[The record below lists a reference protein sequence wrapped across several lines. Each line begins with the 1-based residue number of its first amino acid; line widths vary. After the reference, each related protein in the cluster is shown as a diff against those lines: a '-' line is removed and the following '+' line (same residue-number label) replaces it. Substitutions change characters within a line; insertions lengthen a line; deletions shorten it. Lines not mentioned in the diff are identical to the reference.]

1 MGKSAAWLSGVSILI
16 AALMITGCSAGT
28 DPGEEVSDF
37 TSIIDNDGAD
47 PWILQTE
54 AFFYYTKTT
63 GNNLTLWRAENLSHV
78 AAGEKKIIW
87 EMPAE
92 FESIWAPELHY
103 LDDRWVMYFAANR
116 PSETHRMYALV
127 NHQKDP
133 YMGERQLEEIK
144 GMDDKFAIDGTVLEI
159 NDKRYFLWSGWEG
172 YENVA
177 QNLYLAE
184 MASPTEVIG
193 EKRLISEPEYEWE
206 MRQTPLINEAPQVMI
221 KDETVNLVYSASGS
235 WDNDY
240 ALGLMTL
247 DVADDPLERA
257 NWQKE
262 PEPIFQQTNT
272 VYGPGHN
279 GFAKSKDGSED
290 WLIYHAARWDHSGWD
305 RSIRLQ
311 KFGWDQEDKVLLEAP
326 LDEWHVQALPKAE
339 PNRLRLTASRALLE
353 GDLALV
359 EDEAALSKKVV
370 QGFEST
376 TDKIIFTPQIE
387 ESDEFLVIAY
397 VKTTDYLSLNDP
409 IQVMIET
416 KQASHVVDVYP
427 SEYYQPLQV
436 RMKLP
441 KGSQE
446 ITLSSEIGID
456 TLSIDRLEIVKFQ

>member
-63 GNNLTLWRAENLSHV
+63 GNNLTLWRAENLSLV

-133 YMGERQLEEIK
+133 YMGEWQLEEIK

-262 PEPIFQQTNT
+262 PAPIFQQTNT

-290 WLIYHAARWDHSGWD
+290 WLIYHAARWDHSGWN

-311 KFGWDQEDKVLLEAP
+311 KFGWDQEDKILLEAP
-326 LDEWHVQALPKAE
+326 FDEWHVQALPKAE

-353 GDLALV
+353 GDLVLV

-376 TDKIIFTPQIE
+376 TDKIIFAPQIE
-387 ESDEFLVIAY
+387 EADEFLVIAY

-409 IQVMIET
+409 IQVRIET
-416 KQASHVVDVYP
+416 KQANHMVDVYP

-441 KGSQE
+441 KGAQE
-446 ITLSSEIGID
+446 ITLSSEIGVD
-456 TLSIDRLEIVKFQ
+456 TLSIDRLEIVKFK

>member
-1 MGKSAAWLSGVSILI
+1 MGKSVDWLSSVSVLF
-16 AALMITGCSAGT
+16 AALVITGCGAGT
-28 DPGEEVSDF
+28 DTGEEVSDF

-54 AFFYYTKTT
+54 SYFYYTKTT
-63 GNNLTLWRAENLSHV
+63 GNNLTLWRAENLSLV
-78 AAGEKKIIW
+78 ATGEKKIIW
-87 EMPAE
+87 EIPEE

-103 LDDRWVMYFAANR
+103 LDDRWVMYFAANH

-133 YMGERQLEEIK
+133 YMGEWQLEEIK

-172 YENVA
+172 YENIA

-184 MASPTEVIG
+184 MVSPTKVVG
-193 EKRLISEPEYEWE
+193 EKRLISKPEYEWE
-206 MRQTPLINEAPQVMI
+206 MRQTPLINEAPQVI
-221 KDETVNLVYSASGS
+221 TKDKTVNLVYSASGS

-247 DVADDPLERA
+247 DVADDPLEKA

-339 PNRLRLTASRALLE
+339 PNRMRLPASRALLE
-353 GDLALV
+353 GDLAIV
-359 EDEAALSKKVV
+359 EDDAALSKKVV
-370 QGFEST
+370 QGFESI

-387 ESDEFLVIAY
+387 KATESLVIVY
-397 VKTTDYLSLNDP
+397 VKTKDP
-409 IQVMIET
+409 LIMNEPIGIKIET
-416 KQASHVVDVYP
+416 KQASQLVDVYP

-446 ITLSSEIGID
+446 ITLSSEIGVD
-456 TLSIDRLEIVKFQ
+456 TLSIDRLEIVK

>member
-1 MGKSAAWLSGVSILI
+1 MGKSVAWLSSVSVLF
-16 AALMITGCSAGT
+16 AALVITGCGAGT
-28 DPGEEVSDF
+28 DTGEEVSDF

-54 AFFYYTKTT
+54 SYFYYTKTT
-63 GNNLTLWRAENLSHV
+63 GNNLTLWRAENLSLV
-78 AAGEKKIIW
+78 ATGEKKIIW
-87 EMPAE
+87 EIPEE

-103 LDDRWVMYFAANR
+103 LDDRWVMYFAANH

-133 YMGERQLEEIK
+133 YMGEWQLEEIK

-172 YENVA
+172 YENIA

-184 MASPTEVIG
+184 MVSPTEVVG
-193 EKRLISEPEYEWE
+193 EKRLISKPEYEWE
-206 MRQTPLINEAPQVMI
+206 MRQTPLINEAPQVI
-221 KDETVNLVYSASGS
+221 TKDKTVNLVYSASGS

-247 DVADDPLERA
+247 DVADDPLEKA
-257 NWQKE
+257 NWQKK

-339 PNRLRLTASRALLE
+339 PNRLRLPASRALLE

-359 EDEAALSKKVV
+359 EDEEALSKKVV

-409 IQVMIET
+409 IQVKIET

-446 ITLSSEIGID
+446 ITLSSEIGVD
-456 TLSIDRLEIVKFQ
+456 TLSIDRLEIVK

>member
-1 MGKSAAWLSGVSILI
+1 MGKSVAWLSSVSVLF
-16 AALMITGCSAGT
+16 AALVITGCGAGT
-28 DPGEEVSDF
+28 DTGEEVSDF

-54 AFFYYTKTT
+54 SYFYYTKTT
-63 GNNLTLWRAENLSHV
+63 ENNLTLWRAENLSLV
-78 AAGEKKIIW
+78 ATGEKKIIW
-87 EMPAE
+87 EIPEE

-103 LDDRWVMYFAANR
+103 LDDRWVMYFAANH

-133 YMGERQLEEIK
+133 YMGEWQLEEIK

-172 YENVA
+172 YENIA

-184 MASPTEVIG
+184 MVSPTKVVG
-193 EKRLISEPEYEWE
+193 EKRLISKPEYEWE
-206 MRQTPLINEAPQVMI
+206 MRQTPLINEAPQVI
-221 KDETVNLVYSASGS
+221 TKDKTVNLVYSASGS

-247 DVADDPLERA
+247 DVADDPLEKA

-339 PNRLRLTASRALLE
+339 PNRLRLTASCALPE

-359 EDEAALSKKVV
+359 EDEEALSKKVV

-409 IQVMIET
+409 IQVKIET

-446 ITLSSEIGID
+446 ITLSSEIGVD
-456 TLSIDRLEIVKFQ
+456 TLSIDRLEIVK

>member
-1 MGKSAAWLSGVSILI
+1 MGKSVAWLSSVSVLF
-16 AALMITGCSAGT
+16 AALVITGCGAGT
-28 DPGEEVSDF
+28 DTGEEVSDF

-54 AFFYYTKTT
+54 SYFYYTKTT
-63 GNNLTLWRAENLSHV
+63 ENNLTLWRAENLSLV
-78 AAGEKKIIW
+78 ATGEKKIIW
-87 EMPAE
+87 EIPEE

-103 LDDRWVMYFAANR
+103 LDDRWVMYFAANH

-133 YMGERQLEEIK
+133 YMGEWQLEEIK

-172 YENVA
+172 YENIA

-184 MASPTEVIG
+184 MVSPTKVVG
-193 EKRLISEPEYEWE
+193 EKRLISKPEYEWE
-206 MRQTPLINEAPQVMI
+206 MRQTPLINEAPQVII
-221 KDETVNLVYSASGS
+221 KDKTVNLVYSASGS

-247 DVADDPLERA
+247 DVADDPLEKA

-359 EDEAALSKKVV
+359 EDEEALSKKVV

-409 IQVMIET
+409 IQVKIET

-446 ITLSSEIGID
+446 ITLSSEIGVD
-456 TLSIDRLEIVKFQ
+456 TLSIDRLEIVK

>member
-1 MGKSAAWLSGVSILI
+1 MGRSVAWLSSVSVLF
-16 AALMITGCSAGT
+16 AALVITGCGAGT
-28 DPGEEVSDF
+28 DTGEEVSDF

-54 AFFYYTKTT
+54 SYFYYTKTT
-63 GNNLTLWRAENLSHV
+63 ENNLTLWRAENLSLV
-78 AAGEKKIIW
+78 ATGEKKIIW
-87 EMPAE
+87 EIPEE

-103 LDDRWVMYFAANR
+103 LDDRWVMYFAANH

-133 YMGERQLEEIK
+133 YMGEWQLEEIK

-172 YENVA
+172 YENIA

-184 MASPTEVIG
+184 MVSPTKVVG
-193 EKRLISEPEYEWE
+193 EKRLISKPEYEWE
-206 MRQTPLINEAPQVMI
+206 MRQTPLINEAPQVI
-221 KDETVNLVYSASGS
+221 TKDKTVNLVYSASGS

-247 DVADDPLERA
+247 DVADDPLEKA

-359 EDEAALSKKVV
+359 EDEEALSKKVV

-409 IQVMIET
+409 IQVKIET

-446 ITLSSEIGID
+446 ITLSSEIGVD
-456 TLSIDRLEIVKFQ
+456 TLSIDRLEIVK

>member
-1 MGKSAAWLSGVSILI
+1 M
-16 AALMITGCSAGT
+16 
-28 DPGEEVSDF
+28 
-37 TSIIDNDGAD
+37 
-47 PWILQTE
+47 
-54 AFFYYTKTT
+54 
-63 GNNLTLWRAENLSHV
+63 
-78 AAGEKKIIW
+78 
-87 EMPAE
+87 
-92 FESIWAPELHY
+92 
-103 LDDRWVMYFAANR
+103 
-116 PSETHRMYALV
+116 
-127 NHQKDP
+127 
-133 YMGERQLEEIK
+133 
-144 GMDDKFAIDGTVLEI
+144 
-159 NDKRYFLWSGWEG
+159 
-172 YENVA
+172 
-177 QNLYLAE
+177 
-184 MASPTEVIG
+184 IG

-206 MRQTPLINEAPQVMI
+206 MRQTPLINEAPQVII

-397 VKTTDYLSLNDP
+397 VKTTAHIPNLIYLAPTSKEEYLAMLDWSLEQTNAPVAIRVPVGPVNETAVAVSTDYSDQKNEVTQAGT
-409 IQVMIET
+409 QVAIVGVGNFYALAEEIADQLKMQHGITPTVINPKFISGVDKELLDAVARSHKLVVTLEDGIREGGYGQMI
-416 KQASHVVDVYP
+416 ASYLGDREIAVKNYG
-427 SEYYQPLQV
+427 SRQ
-436 RMKLP
+436 
-441 KGSQE
+441 KGSLQ
-446 ITLSSEIGID
+446 
-456 TLSIDRLEIVKFQ
+456 

>member
-1 MGKSAAWLSGVSILI
+1 MGKSVAWLSSVSVLF
-16 AALMITGCSAGT
+16 AALVITGCGAGT
-28 DPGEEVSDF
+28 DTGEEVSDF

-54 AFFYYTKTT
+54 SYFYYTKTT
-63 GNNLTLWRAENLSHV
+63 GNNLTLWRAENLSLV
-78 AAGEKKIIW
+78 ATGEKKIIW
-87 EMPAE
+87 EIPEE

-103 LDDRWVMYFAANR
+103 LDDRWVMYFAANH

-133 YMGERQLEEIK
+133 YMGEWQLEEIK

-172 YENVA
+172 YENIA

-184 MASPTEVIG
+184 MVSPTKVVG
-193 EKRLISEPEYEWE
+193 EKRLISKPEYEWE
-206 MRQTPLINEAPQVMI
+206 MRQTPLINEAPQVI
-221 KDETVNLVYSASGS
+221 TKDKTVNLVYSASGS

-247 DVADDPLERA
+247 DVADDPLEKA

-339 PNRLRLTASRALLE
+339 PNRMRLPASRALLE
-353 GDLALV
+353 GDLAIV
-359 EDEAALSKKVV
+359 EDEEALSKKVV

-409 IQVMIET
+409 IQVKIET

-446 ITLSSEIGID
+446 ITLSSEIGVD
-456 TLSIDRLEIVKFQ
+456 TLSIDRLEIVK

>member
-1 MGKSAAWLSGVSILI
+1 MGKSVAWLSSVSVLF
-16 AALMITGCSAGT
+16 AALVITGCGAGT
-28 DPGEEVSDF
+28 DTGEEVSDF

-54 AFFYYTKTT
+54 SYFYYTKTT
-63 GNNLTLWRAENLSHV
+63 ENNLTLWRAENLSLV
-78 AAGEKKIIW
+78 ATGEKKIIW
-87 EMPAE
+87 EIPEE

-103 LDDRWVMYFAANR
+103 LDDRWVMYFAANH

-133 YMGERQLEEIK
+133 YMGEWQLEEIK

-172 YENVA
+172 YENIA

-184 MASPTEVIG
+184 MVSPTKVVG
-193 EKRLISEPEYEWE
+193 EKRLISKPEYEWE
-206 MRQTPLINEAPQVMI
+206 MRQTPLINEAPQVI
-221 KDETVNLVYSASGS
+221 TKDKTVNLVYSASGS

-247 DVADDPLERA
+247 DVADDPLEKA

-326 LDEWHVQALPKAE
+326 LDEWHVQVLPKAE

-359 EDEAALSKKVV
+359 EDEEALSKKVV

-409 IQVMIET
+409 IQVKIET

-446 ITLSSEIGID
+446 ITLSSEIGVD
-456 TLSIDRLEIVKFQ
+456 TLSIDRLEIVK

>member
-1 MGKSAAWLSGVSILI
+1 MGKSVDWLSSVSVLF
-16 AALMITGCSAGT
+16 AALVITGCGAGT
-28 DPGEEVSDF
+28 DTGEEVSDF

-54 AFFYYTKTT
+54 SYFYYTKTT
-63 GNNLTLWRAENLSHV
+63 GNNLTLWRAENLSLV
-78 AAGEKKIIW
+78 ATGEKKIIW
-87 EMPAE
+87 EIPEE

-103 LDDRWVMYFAANR
+103 LDDRWVMYFAANH

-133 YMGERQLEEIK
+133 YMGEWQLEEIK

-172 YENVA
+172 YENIA

-184 MASPTEVIG
+184 MVSPTKVVG
-193 EKRLISEPEYEWE
+193 EKRLISKPEYEWE
-206 MRQTPLINEAPQVMI
+206 MRQTPLINEAPQVI
-221 KDETVNLVYSASGS
+221 TKDKTVNLVYSASGS

-247 DVADDPLERA
+247 DVADDPLEKA

-290 WLIYHAARWDHSGWD
+290 WLIYHAAQWDHSGWD

-339 PNRLRLTASRALLE
+339 PNRMRLPASRALLE
-353 GDLALV
+353 GDLAIV
-359 EDEAALSKKVV
+359 EDDAALSKKVV
-370 QGFEST
+370 QGFESI

-387 ESDEFLVIAY
+387 KATESLVIVY
-397 VKTTDYLSLNDP
+397 VKTKDP
-409 IQVMIET
+409 LIMNEPIRIKIET
-416 KQASHVVDVYP
+416 KQASQLVDVYP

-446 ITLSSEIGID
+446 ITLSSEIGVD
-456 TLSIDRLEIVKFQ
+456 TLSIDRLEIVK

>member
-1 MGKSAAWLSGVSILI
+1 MGKSVAWLSSVSVLF
-16 AALMITGCSAGT
+16 AALVITGCGAGT
-28 DPGEEVSDF
+28 DTGEEVSDF

-54 AFFYYTKTT
+54 SYFYYTKTT
-63 GNNLTLWRAENLSHV
+63 GNNLTLWRAENLSLV
-78 AAGEKKIIW
+78 ATGEKKIIW
-87 EMPAE
+87 EIPEE

-103 LDDRWVMYFAANR
+103 LDDRWVMYFAANH

-133 YMGERQLEEIK
+133 YMGEWQLEEIK

-172 YENVA
+172 YENIA

-184 MASPTEVIG
+184 MVSPTKVVG
-193 EKRLISEPEYEWE
+193 EKRLISKPEYEWE
-206 MRQTPLINEAPQVMI
+206 MRQTPLINEAPQVI
-221 KDETVNLVYSASGS
+221 TKDKTVNLVYSASGS

-247 DVADDPLERA
+247 DVADDPLEKA

-339 PNRLRLTASRALLE
+339 PNRMRLPASRALLE
-353 GDLALV
+353 GDLAIV
-359 EDEAALSKKVV
+359 EDDAALSKKVV
-370 QGFEST
+370 QGFESI

-387 ESDEFLVIAY
+387 KATESLVIVY
-397 VKTTDYLSLNDP
+397 VKTKDP
-409 IQVMIET
+409 LIMNEPIRIKIET
-416 KQASHVVDVYP
+416 KQASQLVDVYP

-446 ITLSSEIGID
+446 ITLSSEIGVD
-456 TLSIDRLEIVKFQ
+456 TLSIDRLEIVK

>member
-1 MGKSAAWLSGVSILI
+1 MGKSVDWLSSVSVLF
-16 AALMITGCSAGT
+16 AALVITGCGAGT
-28 DPGEEVSDF
+28 DTGGEVSDF

-54 AFFYYTKTT
+54 SYFYYTKTT
-63 GNNLTLWRAENLSHV
+63 GNNLTLWRAENLSLV
-78 AAGEKKIIW
+78 ATGEKKIIW
-87 EMPAE
+87 EIPEE

-103 LDDRWVMYFAANR
+103 LDDRWVMYFAANH

-133 YMGERQLEEIK
+133 YMGEWQLEEIK

-172 YENVA
+172 YENIA

-184 MASPTEVIG
+184 MVSPTKVVG
-193 EKRLISEPEYEWE
+193 EKRLISKPEYEWE
-206 MRQTPLINEAPQVMI
+206 MRQTPLINEAPQVI
-221 KDETVNLVYSASGS
+221 TKDKTVNLVYSASGS

-247 DVADDPLERA
+247 DVADDPLEKA

-359 EDEAALSKKVV
+359 EDEEALSKKVV

-409 IQVMIET
+409 IQVKIET

-446 ITLSSEIGID
+446 ITLSSEIGVD
-456 TLSIDRLEIVKFQ
+456 TLSIDRLEIVK

>member
-1 MGKSAAWLSGVSILI
+1 
-16 AALMITGCSAGT
+16 
-28 DPGEEVSDF
+28 
-37 TSIIDNDGAD
+37 
-47 PWILQTE
+47 
-54 AFFYYTKTT
+54 
-63 GNNLTLWRAENLSHV
+63 
-78 AAGEKKIIW
+78 
-87 EMPAE
+87 MPAE

-133 YMGERQLEEIK
+133 YMGEWQLEEIK

-262 PEPIFQQTNT
+262 PAPIFQQTNT

-290 WLIYHAARWDHSGWD
+290 WLIYHAARWDHSGWN

-311 KFGWDQEDKVLLEAP
+311 KFGWDQEDKILLEAP
-326 LDEWHVQALPKAE
+326 FDEWHVQAVPKAE

-353 GDLALV
+353 GDLVLV

-376 TDKIIFTPQIE
+376 TDKIIFAPQIE
-387 ESDEFLVIAY
+387 EADEFLVIAY

-409 IQVMIET
+409 IQVRIET
-416 KQASHVVDVYP
+416 KQANHMVDVYP

-441 KGSQE
+441 KGAQE
-446 ITLSSEIGID
+446 ITLSSEIGVD
-456 TLSIDRLEIVKFQ
+456 TLSIDRLEIVKFK

>member
-1 MGKSAAWLSGVSILI
+1 MGKSVDWLSSVSVLF
-16 AALMITGCSAGT
+16 AALVITGCGAGT
-28 DPGEEVSDF
+28 DTGEEVSDF

-54 AFFYYTKTT
+54 SYFYYTKTT
-63 GNNLTLWRAENLSHV
+63 GNNLTLWRAENLSLV
-78 AAGEKKIIW
+78 ATGEKKIIW
-87 EMPAE
+87 EIPEE

-103 LDDRWVMYFAANR
+103 LDDRWVMYFAANH

-133 YMGERQLEEIK
+133 YMGEWQLEEIK

-172 YENVA
+172 YENIA

-184 MASPTEVIG
+184 MVSPTKVVG
-193 EKRLISEPEYEWE
+193 EKRLISKPEYEWE
-206 MRQTPLINEAPQVMI
+206 MRQTPLINEAPQVI
-221 KDETVNLVYSASGS
+221 TKDKTVNLVYSASGS

-247 DVADDPLERA
+247 DVADDPLEKA

-359 EDEAALSKKVV
+359 EDEEALSMKVV

-409 IQVMIET
+409 IQVKIET

-446 ITLSSEIGID
+446 ITLSSEIGVD
-456 TLSIDRLEIVKFQ
+456 TLSIDRLEIVK

>member
-16 AALMITGCSAGT
+16 AALMITGCSTGT

-37 TSIIDNDGAD
+37 TSIIDNNGAD

-63 GNNLTLWRAENLSHV
+63 GNNLTLWRAENRSHV

-133 YMGERQLEEIK
+133 YMGEWQLEEIK

-206 MRQTPLINEAPQVMI
+206 MRQTPLINEAPQVII

-290 WLIYHAARWDHSGWD
+290 WLIYHAARWDHSGWN

-311 KFGWDQEDKVLLEAP
+311 KFGWDQEDKILLEAP

-353 GDLALV
+353 GDLVLV

-387 ESDEFLVIAY
+387 EADEFLVIAY

-409 IQVMIET
+409 IQVRIET

-441 KGSQE
+441 KGAQK
-446 ITLSSEIGID
+446 ITLSSEIGVD
-456 TLSIDRLEIVKFQ
+456 TLSIDRLELVKFK

>member
-1 MGKSAAWLSGVSILI
+1 MGKSVDWLSSVSVLF
-16 AALMITGCSAGT
+16 AALVITGCGAGT
-28 DPGEEVSDF
+28 DTGEEVSDF

-54 AFFYYTKTT
+54 SYFYYTKTT
-63 GNNLTLWRAENLSHV
+63 GNNLTLWRAENLSLV
-78 AAGEKKIIW
+78 ATGEKKIIW
-87 EMPAE
+87 EIPEE

-103 LDDRWVMYFAANR
+103 LDDRWVMYFAANH

-133 YMGERQLEEIK
+133 YMGEWQLEEIK

-159 NDKRYFLWSGWEG
+159 NDKRYFLWSGREG
-172 YENVA
+172 YENIA

-184 MASPTEVIG
+184 MVSPTKVVG
-193 EKRLISEPEYEWE
+193 EKRLISKPEYEWE
-206 MRQTPLINEAPQVMI
+206 MRQTPLINEAPQVI
-221 KDETVNLVYSASGS
+221 TKDKTVNLVYSASGS

-247 DVADDPLERA
+247 DVADDPLEKA

-339 PNRLRLTASRALLE
+339 PNRMRLPASRALLE
-353 GDLALV
+353 GDLAIV
-359 EDEAALSKKVV
+359 EDDAALSKKVV
-370 QGFEST
+370 QGFESI

-387 ESDEFLVIAY
+387 KATESLVIVY
-397 VKTTDYLSLNDP
+397 VKTKDP
-409 IQVMIET
+409 LIMNEPIRIKIET
-416 KQASHVVDVYP
+416 KQASQLVDVYP

-446 ITLSSEIGID
+446 ITLSSEIGVD
-456 TLSIDRLEIVKFQ
+456 TLSIDRLEIVK

>member
-1 MGKSAAWLSGVSILI
+1 
-16 AALMITGCSAGT
+16 
-28 DPGEEVSDF
+28 
-37 TSIIDNDGAD
+37 
-47 PWILQTE
+47 
-54 AFFYYTKTT
+54 
-63 GNNLTLWRAENLSHV
+63 
-78 AAGEKKIIW
+78 
-87 EMPAE
+87 MPAE

-133 YMGERQLEEIK
+133 YMGEWQLEEIK

-159 NDKRYFLWSGWEG
+159 NDKRYFLWSGWKG

-221 KDETVNLVYSASGS
+221 KDVTVNLVYSASGS

-262 PEPIFQQTNT
+262 PAPIFQQTNT

-290 WLIYHAARWDHSGWD
+290 WLIYHAARWDHSGWN

-311 KFGWDQEDKVLLEAP
+311 KFGWDQEDKILMEAP

-353 GDLALV
+353 GDLVLV

-376 TDKIIFTPQIE
+376 TDKIIFAPQIE
-387 ESDEFLVIAY
+387 EADEFLVIAY

-409 IQVMIET
+409 IQVRIET
-416 KQASHVVDVYP
+416 KQANHVVDVYP

-441 KGSQE
+441 KGAQE
-446 ITLSSEIGID
+446 ITLSSEIGVD
-456 TLSIDRLEIVKFQ
+456 TLSIDRLEIVKFK

>member
-1 MGKSAAWLSGVSILI
+1 MGKSVVWLSSVSVLF
-16 AALMITGCSAGT
+16 AALVITGCGAGT
-28 DPGEEVSDF
+28 DAGEEVSDF

-54 AFFYYTKTT
+54 SYFYYTKTT
-63 GNNLTLWRAENLSHV
+63 GNNLTLWRAENLSLV
-78 AAGEKKIIW
+78 ATGEKKIIW
-87 EMPAE
+87 EMPEE

-116 PSETHRMYALV
+116 PSETHRMFALV
-127 NHQKDP
+127 NHQTDP
-133 YMGERQLEEIK
+133 YMGDWQLEEIK

-159 NDKRYFLWSGWEG
+159 SDKRYFLWSGWEG
-172 YENVA
+172 YENIA

-184 MASPTEVIG
+184 MVSPTEVVG
-193 EKRLISEPEYEWE
+193 EKRLISKPEYEWE
-206 MRQTPLINEAPQVMI
+206 MRQTPLINEAPQVII
-221 KDETVNLVYSASGS
+221 KDKTVNLVYSASGS

-247 DVADDPLERA
+247 DVADDPLEKA
-257 NWQKE
+257 NWQKK

-290 WLIYHAARWDHSGWD
+290 WMIYHAARWDHSGWE

-311 KFGWDQEDKVLLEAP
+311 KFGWDQEDKILLEP
-326 LDEWHVQALPKAE
+326 PFDEWRVQSLPKAE
-339 PNRLRLTASRALLE
+339 PNRMRLPASRALLE
-353 GDLALV
+353 GDLTIV
-359 EDEAALSKKVV
+359 EDDAALSKKVV
-370 QGFEST
+370 QGFESI

-387 ESDEFLVIAY
+387 KATESLVIVY
-397 VKTTDYLSLNDP
+397 VKTNDP
-409 IQVMIET
+409 LIMNEPIRIKIET
-416 KQASHVVDVYP
+416 KQASQLVDVYP

-441 KGSQE
+441 KGEQE
-446 ITLSSEIGID
+446 IMISSEIGVD
-456 TLSIDRLEIVKFQ
+456 TLSIDRLEIVK

>member
-1 MGKSAAWLSGVSILI
+1 MGKSVAWLSSVSVLF
-16 AALMITGCSAGT
+16 AALVITGCGAGT
-28 DPGEEVSDF
+28 DTGEEVSDF

-54 AFFYYTKTT
+54 SYFYYTKTT
-63 GNNLTLWRAENLSHV
+63 ENNLTLWRAENLSLV
-78 AAGEKKIIW
+78 ATGEKKIIW
-87 EMPAE
+87 EIPEE

-103 LDDRWVMYFAANR
+103 LDDRWVMYFAANH

-133 YMGERQLEEIK
+133 YMGEWQLEEIK

-172 YENVA
+172 YENIA

-184 MASPTEVIG
+184 MVSPTKVVG
-193 EKRLISEPEYEWE
+193 EKRLISKPEYEWE
-206 MRQTPLINEAPQVMI
+206 MRQTPLINEAPQVI
-221 KDETVNLVYSASGS
+221 TKDKTVNLVYSASGS

-247 DVADDPLERA
+247 DVADDPLEKA

-359 EDEAALSKKVV
+359 EDEEALSKKVV

-409 IQVMIET
+409 IQVKIET

-446 ITLSSEIGID
+446 ITLSSEIGVD
-456 TLSIDRLEIVKFQ
+456 TLSTDRLEIVK

>member
-1 MGKSAAWLSGVSILI
+1 MGKSVAWLSSVSVLF
-16 AALMITGCSAGT
+16 AALVITGCGAGT
-28 DPGEEVSDF
+28 DTGEEVSDF

-54 AFFYYTKTT
+54 SYFYYTKTT
-63 GNNLTLWRAENLSHV
+63 ENNLTLWRAENLSLV
-78 AAGEKKIIW
+78 ATGEKKIIW
-87 EMPAE
+87 EIPEE

-103 LDDRWVMYFAANR
+103 LDDRWVMYFAANH

-133 YMGERQLEEIK
+133 YMGEWQLEEIK

-172 YENVA
+172 YENIA

-184 MASPTEVIG
+184 MVSPTKVVG
-193 EKRLISEPEYEWE
+193 EKRLISKPEYEWE
-206 MRQTPLINEAPQVMI
+206 MRQTPLINEAPQVI
-221 KDETVNLVYSASGS
+221 TKDKTVNLVYSASGS

-247 DVADDPLERA
+247 DVADDPLEKA

-359 EDEAALSKKVV
+359 EDEEALSKKVV

-409 IQVMIET
+409 IQVKIET

-446 ITLSSEIGID
+446 ITLSSEIGVD
-456 TLSIDRLEIVKFQ
+456 TLSIDRLEIVK

>member
-1 MGKSAAWLSGVSILI
+1 MGKSVDWLSSVSVLF
-16 AALMITGCSAGT
+16 AALVITGCGAGT
-28 DPGEEVSDF
+28 DTGEEVSDF

-54 AFFYYTKTT
+54 SYFYYTKTT
-63 GNNLTLWRAENLSHV
+63 GNNLTLWRAENLSLV
-78 AAGEKKIIW
+78 ATGEKKIIW
-87 EMPAE
+87 EIPEE

-103 LDDRWVMYFAANR
+103 LDDRWVMYFAANH
-116 PSETHRMYALV
+116 PSETHRIYALV

-133 YMGERQLEEIK
+133 YMGEWQLEEIK

-172 YENVA
+172 YENIA

-184 MASPTEVIG
+184 MVSPTKVVG
-193 EKRLISEPEYEWE
+193 EKRLISKPEYEWE
-206 MRQTPLINEAPQVMI
+206 MRQTPLINEAPQVI
-221 KDETVNLVYSASGS
+221 TKDKTVNLVYSASGS

-247 DVADDPLERA
+247 DVADDPLEKA

-339 PNRLRLTASRALLE
+339 PNRMRLPASRALLE
-353 GDLALV
+353 GDLAIV
-359 EDEAALSKKVV
+359 EDDAALSKKVV
-370 QGFEST
+370 QGFESI

-387 ESDEFLVIAY
+387 KATESLVIVY
-397 VKTTDYLSLNDP
+397 VKTKDP
-409 IQVMIET
+409 LIMNEPIRIKIET
-416 KQASHVVDVYP
+416 KQASQLVDVYP

-446 ITLSSEIGID
+446 ITLSSEIGVD
-456 TLSIDRLEIVKFQ
+456 TLSIDRLEIVK

>member
-1 MGKSAAWLSGVSILI
+1 MGKSVAWLSSVSVLF
-16 AALMITGCSAGT
+16 AALVITGCGAGT
-28 DPGEEVSDF
+28 DTGEEVSDF

-54 AFFYYTKTT
+54 SYFYYTKTT
-63 GNNLTLWRAENLSHV
+63 GNNLTLWRAENLSLV
-78 AAGEKKIIW
+78 ATGEKKIIW
-87 EMPAE
+87 EIPEE

-103 LDDRWVMYFAANR
+103 LDDRWVMYFAANH

-133 YMGERQLEEIK
+133 YMGEWQLEEIK

-172 YENVA
+172 YENIA

-184 MASPTEVIG
+184 MVSPTKVVG
-193 EKRLISEPEYEWE
+193 EKRLISKPEYEWE
-206 MRQTPLINEAPQVMI
+206 MRQTPLINEAPQVI
-221 KDETVNLVYSASGS
+221 TKDKTVNLVYSASGS

-247 DVADDPLERA
+247 DVADDPLEKA
-257 NWQKE
+257 NWQKQ

-359 EDEAALSKKVV
+359 EDEEALSKKVV

-409 IQVMIET
+409 IQVKIET
-416 KQASHVVDVYP
+416 KQASQLVDVYP

-446 ITLSSEIGID
+446 ITLSSEIGVD
-456 TLSIDRLEIVKFQ
+456 TLSIDRLEIVK

>member
-1 MGKSAAWLSGVSILI
+1 
-16 AALMITGCSAGT
+16 
-28 DPGEEVSDF
+28 
-37 TSIIDNDGAD
+37 
-47 PWILQTE
+47 
-54 AFFYYTKTT
+54 
-63 GNNLTLWRAENLSHV
+63 
-78 AAGEKKIIW
+78 
-87 EMPAE
+87 
-92 FESIWAPELHY
+92 
-103 LDDRWVMYFAANR
+103 
-116 PSETHRMYALV
+116 
-127 NHQKDP
+127 
-133 YMGERQLEEIK
+133 
-144 GMDDKFAIDGTVLEI
+144 
-159 NDKRYFLWSGWEG
+159 
-172 YENVA
+172 
-177 QNLYLAE
+177 
-184 MASPTEVIG
+184 VIG

-221 KDETVNLVYSASGS
+221 KDVTVNLVYSASGS

-262 PEPIFQQTNT
+262 PAPIFQQTNT

-290 WLIYHAARWDHSGWD
+290 WLIYHAARWDHSGWN

-311 KFGWDQEDKVLLEAP
+311 KFGWDQEDKILMEAP

-353 GDLALV
+353 GDLVLV

-376 TDKIIFTPQIE
+376 TDKIIFAPQIE
-387 ESDEFLVIAY
+387 EADEFLVIAY

-409 IQVMIET
+409 IQVRIET
-416 KQASHVVDVYP
+416 KQANHVVDVYP

-441 KGSQE
+441 KGAQE
-446 ITLSSEIGID
+446 ITLSSEIGVD
-456 TLSIDRLEIVKFQ
+456 TLSIDRLEIVKFK

>member
-1 MGKSAAWLSGVSILI
+1 
-16 AALMITGCSAGT
+16 
-28 DPGEEVSDF
+28 
-37 TSIIDNDGAD
+37 
-47 PWILQTE
+47 
-54 AFFYYTKTT
+54 
-63 GNNLTLWRAENLSHV
+63 
-78 AAGEKKIIW
+78 
-87 EMPAE
+87 MPAE

-133 YMGERQLEEIK
+133 YMGEWQLEEIK
-144 GMDDKFAIDGTVLEI
+144 GMDDKFAIDGTVLGI

-247 DVADDPLERA
+247 DVAYDPLERA

-262 PEPIFQQTNT
+262 PAPIFQQTNT

-290 WLIYHAARWDHSGWD
+290 WLIYHAARWDHSGWN

-311 KFGWDQEDKVLLEAP
+311 KFGWDQEDKILLEAP
-326 LDEWHVQALPKAE
+326 FDEWHVQALPKAE

-353 GDLALV
+353 GDLVLV

-376 TDKIIFTPQIE
+376 TDKIIFAPQIE
-387 ESDEFLVIAY
+387 EADEFLVIAY

-409 IQVMIET
+409 IQVRIET
-416 KQASHVVDVYP
+416 KQANHMVDVYP

-441 KGSQE
+441 KGAQE
-446 ITLSSEIGID
+446 ITLSSEIGVD
-456 TLSIDRLEIVKFQ
+456 MLSIDRLEIVKFK

>member
-1 MGKSAAWLSGVSILI
+1 MGKSMAWLSSVSVLF
-16 AALMITGCSAGT
+16 AALVITGCGAGT
-28 DPGEEVSDF
+28 DTGEEVSDF

-54 AFFYYTKTT
+54 SYFYYTKTT
-63 GNNLTLWRAENLSHV
+63 GNNLTLWRAENLSLV
-78 AAGEKKIIW
+78 ATGEKKIIW
-87 EMPAE
+87 EIPEE

-103 LDDRWVMYFAANR
+103 LDDRWVMYFAANH

-133 YMGERQLEEIK
+133 YMGEWQLEEIK

-172 YENVA
+172 YENIA

-184 MASPTEVIG
+184 MVSPTKVVG
-193 EKRLISEPEYEWE
+193 EKRLISKPEYEWE
-206 MRQTPLINEAPQVMI
+206 MRQTPLINEAPQVI
-221 KDETVNLVYSASGS
+221 TKDKTVNLVYSASGS

-247 DVADDPLERA
+247 DVADDPLEKA

-339 PNRLRLTASRALLE
+339 PNRMRLPASRALLE
-353 GDLALV
+353 GDLAIV
-359 EDEAALSKKVV
+359 EDDAALSKKVV
-370 QGFEST
+370 QGFESI

-387 ESDEFLVIAY
+387 KATESLVIVY
-397 VKTTDYLSLNDP
+397 VKTKDP
-409 IQVMIET
+409 LIMNEPIRIKIET
-416 KQASHVVDVYP
+416 KQASQLVDVYP

-446 ITLSSEIGID
+446 ITLSSEIGVD
-456 TLSIDRLEIVKFQ
+456 TLSIDRLEIVK

>member
-1 MGKSAAWLSGVSILI
+1 MGKSVAWLSSVSVLF
-16 AALMITGCSAGT
+16 AALVITGCGAGT
-28 DPGEEVSDF
+28 DTGEEVSDF

-54 AFFYYTKTT
+54 SYFYYTKTT
-63 GNNLTLWRAENLSHV
+63 ENNLTLWRAENLSLV
-78 AAGEKKIIW
+78 ATGEKKIIW
-87 EMPAE
+87 EIPEE

-103 LDDRWVMYFAANR
+103 LDDRWVMYFAANH

-133 YMGERQLEEIK
+133 YMGEWQLEEIK

-172 YENVA
+172 YENIA

-184 MASPTEVIG
+184 MVSPTKVVG
-193 EKRLISEPEYEWE
+193 EKRLISKPEYEWE
-206 MRQTPLINEAPQVMI
+206 MRQTPLINEAPQVI
-221 KDETVNLVYSASGS
+221 TKDKTVNLVYSASGS

-247 DVADDPLERA
+247 DVADDPLEKA

-339 PNRLRLTASRALLE
+339 PNRLRLTASRALPE

-359 EDEAALSKKVV
+359 EDEEALSKKVV

-409 IQVMIET
+409 IQVKIET

-446 ITLSSEIGID
+446 ITLSSEIGVD
-456 TLSIDRLEIVKFQ
+456 TLSIDRLEIVK

>member
-1 MGKSAAWLSGVSILI
+1 MGKSVDWLSSVSVLF
-16 AALMITGCSAGT
+16 AALVITGCGAGT
-28 DPGEEVSDF
+28 DTGEEVSDF

-54 AFFYYTKTT
+54 SYFYYTKTT
-63 GNNLTLWRAENLSHV
+63 GNNLTLWRAENLSLV
-78 AAGEKKIIW
+78 ATGEKKIIW
-87 EMPAE
+87 EIPEE

-133 YMGERQLEEIK
+133 YMGEWQLEEIK

-172 YENVA
+172 YENIA

-184 MASPTEVIG
+184 MVSPTKVVG
-193 EKRLISEPEYEWE
+193 EKRLISKPEYEWE
-206 MRQTPLINEAPQVMI
+206 MRQTPLINEAPQVI
-221 KDETVNLVYSASGS
+221 TKDKTVNLVYSASGS

-247 DVADDPLERA
+247 DVADDPLEKA

-339 PNRLRLTASRALLE
+339 PNRMRLPASRALLE
-353 GDLALV
+353 GDLAIV
-359 EDEAALSKKVV
+359 EDDAALSKKVV
-370 QGFEST
+370 QGFESI

-387 ESDEFLVIAY
+387 KATESLVIVY
-397 VKTTDYLSLNDP
+397 VKTKDP
-409 IQVMIET
+409 LIMNEPIRIKIET
-416 KQASHVVDVYP
+416 KQASQLVDVYP

-446 ITLSSEIGID
+446 ITLSSEIGVD
-456 TLSIDRLEIVKFQ
+456 TLSIDRLEIVK

>member
-1 MGKSAAWLSGVSILI
+1 MGKSVDWLSSVSVLF
-16 AALMITGCSAGT
+16 AALVITGCGAGT
-28 DPGEEVSDF
+28 DTGEEVSDF

-54 AFFYYTKTT
+54 SYFYYTKTT
-63 GNNLTLWRAENLSHV
+63 GNNLTLWRAENLSLV
-78 AAGEKKIIW
+78 ATGEKKIIW
-87 EMPAE
+87 EIPEE

-103 LDDRWVMYFAANR
+103 LDDRWVMYFAANH

-133 YMGERQLEEIK
+133 YMGEWQLEEIK
-144 GMDDKFAIDGTVLEI
+144 GMDAKFAIDGTVLEI

-172 YENVA
+172 YENIA

-184 MASPTEVIG
+184 MVSPTKVVG
-193 EKRLISEPEYEWE
+193 EKRLISKPEYEWE
-206 MRQTPLINEAPQVMI
+206 MRQTPLINEAPQVI
-221 KDETVNLVYSASGS
+221 TKDKTVNLVYSASGS

-247 DVADDPLERA
+247 DVADDPLEKA

-339 PNRLRLTASRALLE
+339 PNRMRLPASRALLE
-353 GDLALV
+353 GDLAIV
-359 EDEAALSKKVV
+359 EDDAALSKKVV
-370 QGFEST
+370 QGFESI

-387 ESDEFLVIAY
+387 KATESLVIVY
-397 VKTTDYLSLNDP
+397 VKTKDP
-409 IQVMIET
+409 LIMNEPIRIKIET
-416 KQASHVVDVYP
+416 KQASQLVDVYP

-446 ITLSSEIGID
+446 ITLSSEIGVD
-456 TLSIDRLEIVKFQ
+456 TLSIDRLEIVK

>member
-1 MGKSAAWLSGVSILI
+1 MGKSVAWLSSVSVLF
-16 AALMITGCSAGT
+16 AALVITGCGAGT

-54 AFFYYTKTT
+54 SYFYYTKTT
-63 GNNLTLWRAENLSHV
+63 GNNLTLWRAENLSLV
-78 AAGEKKIIW
+78 ATGEKKIIW
-87 EMPAE
+87 EIPEE

-103 LDDRWVMYFAANR
+103 LDDRWVMYFAANH

-133 YMGERQLEEIK
+133 YMGEWQLEEIK

-172 YENVA
+172 YENIA

-184 MASPTEVIG
+184 MVSPTKVVG
-193 EKRLISEPEYEWE
+193 EKRLISKPEYEWE
-206 MRQTPLINEAPQVMI
+206 MRQTPLINEAPQVI
-221 KDETVNLVYSASGS
+221 TKDKTVNLVYSASGS

-247 DVADDPLERA
+247 DVADDPLEKA

-279 GFAKSKDGSED
+279 GFAKSKDGSEE

-359 EDEAALSKKVV
+359 EDEEALSKKVV

-409 IQVMIET
+409 IQVKIET

-446 ITLSSEIGID
+446 ITLSSEIGVD
-456 TLSIDRLEIVKFQ
+456 TLSIDRLEIVK

>member
-1 MGKSAAWLSGVSILI
+1 MGKSVDWLSSVSVLF
-16 AALMITGCSAGT
+16 AALVITGCGAGT
-28 DPGEEVSDF
+28 DTGEEVSDF

-54 AFFYYTKTT
+54 SYFYYTKTT
-63 GNNLTLWRAENLSHV
+63 GNNLTLWRAENLSLV
-78 AAGEKKIIW
+78 ATGEKKIIW
-87 EMPAE
+87 EIPEE

-103 LDDRWVMYFAANR
+103 LDDRWVMYFAANH

-133 YMGERQLEEIK
+133 YMGEWQLEEIK

-172 YENVA
+172 YENIA

-184 MASPTEVIG
+184 MVSPTKVVG
-193 EKRLISEPEYEWE
+193 EKRLISKPEYEWE
-206 MRQTPLINEAPQVMI
+206 MRQTPLINEAPQVI
-221 KDETVNLVYSASGS
+221 TKDKTVNLVYSASGS

-247 DVADDPLERA
+247 DVADDPLEKA

-339 PNRLRLTASRALLE
+339 PNRLRLTASRTLLE

-359 EDEAALSKKVV
+359 EDEEALSKKIV

-409 IQVMIET
+409 IQVKIET

-446 ITLSSEIGID
+446 ITLSSEIGVD
-456 TLSIDRLEIVKFQ
+456 TLSIDRLEIVK

>member
-1 MGKSAAWLSGVSILI
+1 MGKSVDWLSSVSVLF
-16 AALMITGCSAGT
+16 AALVITGCGAGT
-28 DPGEEVSDF
+28 DTGEEVSDF

-54 AFFYYTKTT
+54 SYFYYTKTT
-63 GNNLTLWRAENLSHV
+63 GNNLTLWRAENLSLV
-78 AAGEKKIIW
+78 ATGEKKIIW
-87 EMPAE
+87 EIPEE

-103 LDDRWVMYFAANR
+103 LDDRWVMYFAANH

-133 YMGERQLEEIK
+133 YMGEWQLEEIK

-172 YENVA
+172 YENIA

-184 MASPTEVIG
+184 MVSPTKVVG
-193 EKRLISEPEYEWE
+193 EKRLISKPEYEWE
-206 MRQTPLINEAPQVMI
+206 MRQTPLINEAPQVI
-221 KDETVNLVYSASGS
+221 TKDKTVNLVYSASGS

-247 DVADDPLERA
+247 DVADDPLEKA

-339 PNRLRLTASRALLE
+339 PNRLRLTASRTLLE

-359 EDEAALSKKVV
+359 EDEEALSKKVV

-409 IQVMIET
+409 IQVKIET

-446 ITLSSEIGID
+446 ITLSSEIGVD
-456 TLSIDRLEIVKFQ
+456 TLSIDRLEIVK

>member
-1 MGKSAAWLSGVSILI
+1 MGKSVDWLSSVSVLF
-16 AALMITGCSAGT
+16 AALVITGCGAGT
-28 DPGEEVSDF
+28 DTGEEVSDF

-54 AFFYYTKTT
+54 SYFYYTKTT
-63 GNNLTLWRAENLSHV
+63 GNNLTLWRAENLSLV
-78 AAGEKKIIW
+78 ATGEKKIIW
-87 EMPAE
+87 EIPEE

-103 LDDRWVMYFAANR
+103 LDDRWVMYFAANH

-133 YMGERQLEEIK
+133 YMGEWQLEEIK

-172 YENVA
+172 YENIA

-184 MASPTEVIG
+184 MVSPTKVVG
-193 EKRLISEPEYEWE
+193 EKRLISKPEYEWE
-206 MRQTPLINEAPQVMI
+206 MRQTPLINEAPQVI
-221 KDETVNLVYSASGS
+221 TKDKTVNLVYSASGS

-247 DVADDPLERA
+247 DVADDPLEKA

-339 PNRLRLTASRALLE
+339 PNRMRLPASRALLE
-353 GDLALV
+353 GDLAIV
-359 EDEAALSKKVV
+359 EDDAALSKKVV
-370 QGFEST
+370 QGFESI

-387 ESDEFLVIAY
+387 KATESLVIVY
-397 VKTTDYLSLNDP
+397 VKTKDP
-409 IQVMIET
+409 LIMNEPIRIKIET
-416 KQASHVVDVYP
+416 KQASQLVDVYP

-446 ITLSSEIGID
+446 ITLSSEIGVD
-456 TLSIDRLEIVKFQ
+456 TLSIDRLEIVK

>member
-1 MGKSAAWLSGVSILI
+1 MGKSVDWLSSVSVLF
-16 AALMITGCSAGT
+16 AALVITGCGAGT
-28 DPGEEVSDF
+28 DTGEEVSDF

-54 AFFYYTKTT
+54 SYFYYTKTT
-63 GNNLTLWRAENLSHV
+63 GNNLTLWRAENLSLV
-78 AAGEKKIIW
+78 ATGEKKIIW
-87 EMPAE
+87 EIPEE

-103 LDDRWVMYFAANR
+103 LDDRWVMYFAANH

-133 YMGERQLEEIK
+133 YMGEWQLEEIK

-172 YENVA
+172 YENIA

-184 MASPTEVIG
+184 MVSPTKVVG
-193 EKRLISEPEYEWE
+193 EKRLISKPEYEWE
-206 MRQTPLINEAPQVMI
+206 MRQTPLINEAPQVI
-221 KDETVNLVYSASGS
+221 TKDKTVNLVYSASGS

-247 DVADDPLERA
+247 DVADDPLEKA

-290 WLIYHAARWDHSGWD
+290 WLIYHAARWDHSGWN

-339 PNRLRLTASRALLE
+339 PNRLRLTASRTLLE

-359 EDEAALSKKVV
+359 EDEEALSKKVV

-409 IQVMIET
+409 IQVKIET

-446 ITLSSEIGID
+446 ITLSSEIGVD
-456 TLSIDRLEIVKFQ
+456 TLSIDRLEIVK

>member
-1 MGKSAAWLSGVSILI
+1 MGKSVTWLSSVSVLF
-16 AALMITGCSAGT
+16 AALVITGCGAGT
-28 DPGEEVSDF
+28 DTGEEVSDF

-54 AFFYYTKTT
+54 SYFYYTKTT
-63 GNNLTLWRAENLSHV
+63 GNNLTLWRAENLSLV
-78 AAGEKKIIW
+78 ATGEKKIIW
-87 EMPAE
+87 EIPEE

-103 LDDRWVMYFAANR
+103 LDDRWVMYFAANH

-133 YMGERQLEEIK
+133 YMGEWQLEEIK

-172 YENVA
+172 YENIA

-184 MASPTEVIG
+184 MVSPTKVVG
-193 EKRLISEPEYEWE
+193 EKRLISKPEYEWE
-206 MRQTPLINEAPQVMI
+206 MRQTPLINEAPQVI
-221 KDETVNLVYSASGS
+221 TKDKTVNLVYSASGS

-247 DVADDPLERA
+247 DVADDPLEKA

-359 EDEAALSKKVV
+359 EDEEALSKKVV

-409 IQVMIET
+409 IQVKIET

-446 ITLSSEIGID
+446 ITLSSEIGVD
-456 TLSIDRLEIVKFQ
+456 TLSIDRLEIVK